1 MNKSQFNSLTL
12 IEQVNFFNEKLKSG
26 LNITQVCSELNISY
40 NTIRDRFTKNFYTYN
55 KFSNCYECVEKI
67 FPLDE
72 EAIEKALEKIVT
84 KVFNNPCI
92 SSPNQEGNVT
102 KLLIAPKED
111 KIINRSFR
119 IYENSLT
126 NFIDFCNKSNYNQ
139 YDILSLFIDDGIKK
153 YSL

>member
-1 MNKSQFNSLTL
+1 MTKSQFNSLTL

-55 KFSNCYECVEKI
+55 KFANSYECVEKI

-84 KVFNNPCI
+84 KIFNTPSINNLEI
-92 SSPNQEGNVT
+92 NSST
-102 KLLIAPKED
+102 KLLIEPSQD
-111 KIINRSFR
+111 KIVNRSFR
-119 IYENSLT
+119 IYESTLND
-126 NFIDFCNKSNYNQ
+126 FIDFCSKSNYNQ
-139 YDILSLFIDDGIKK
+139 YDILSKFIEDGMTKF
-153 YSL
+153 SD